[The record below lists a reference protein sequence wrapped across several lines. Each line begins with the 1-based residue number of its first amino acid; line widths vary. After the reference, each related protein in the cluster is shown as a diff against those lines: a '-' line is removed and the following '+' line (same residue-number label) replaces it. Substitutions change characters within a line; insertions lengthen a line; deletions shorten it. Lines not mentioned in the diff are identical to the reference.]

1 MAEMLEVMLEG
12 NCALISIE
20 GHVLMD
26 ENANLSIIA
35 HSAISSG
42 MALTIVARL

>member
-1 MAEMLEVMLEG
+1 MVEMLEVMLEG

-26 ENANLSIIA
+26 ENAMLIFKFWRLYVYF
-35 HSAISSG
+35 IS
-42 MALTIVARL
+42 